1 MASVSDVLGSIE
13 GDNAYFDPNA
23 DELISEGTYPAH
35 IVRLN
40 IRSDISLKNG
50 GSADVYVPTYR
61 LAESAGKFSGEEVD
75 DNGIFRFKGKQ
86 RKRSKG
92 GGNVAYKEMLDAV
105 GIPMRETEISG
116 KKVIDLPPVNEHD
129 IFGTPVFVNV
139 FHDTFEGRSGQVTVE
154 RARIAHAWGDGDKL
168 DVDDE
173 VPF

>member
-1 MASVSDVLGSIE
+1 
-13 GDNAYFDPNA
+13 
-23 DELISEGTYPAH
+23 
-35 IVRLN
+35 
-40 IRSDISLKNG
+40 
-50 GSADVYVPTYR
+50 
-61 LAESAGKFSGEEVD
+61 
-75 DNGIFRFKGKQ
+75 
-86 RKRSKG
+86 
-92 GGNVAYKEMLDAV
+92 
-105 GIPMRETEISG
+105 MRETEISG